1 MSDVRRYLAEIGAR
15 GGRRSRRVFAADTA
29 RSMVRV
35 REARRAFRRFRVM
48 CFWSYRP
55 DLVIG
60 AADVP
65 WVAEQLMK
73 YGNREA
79 WVVGARLCR

>member
-1 MSDVRRYLAEIGAR
+1 MTEIHRYLAEIGAR
-15 GGRRSRRVFAADTA
+15 GGRKSRRALDPETA
-29 RSMVRV
+29 RAMVKV
-35 REARRAFRRFRVM
+35 REARRAFRRFRSS

-60 AADVP
+60 LDDVA

-73 YGNREA
+73 HGNRDA
-79 WVVGARLCR
+79 WHLGAKLCR